1 VSHGPKLIAQIVVFV
16 LPNIQIYD
24 THVVDL
30 YEWVCARY
38 PVGVKVQIQKQARS
52 EFCTRV
58 NFRTDHAGFYPKV
71 GSGDQLSKRE
81 YIYIF
86 QYEMAERESVNPH

>member
-38 PVGVKVQIQKQARS
+38 PVGVKVQIQ
-52 EFCTRV
+52 
-58 NFRTDHAGFYPKV
+58 
-71 GSGDQLSKRE
+71 SKRDLSSALE
-81 YIYIF
+81 
-86 QYEMAERESVNPH
+86 